1 MNVYFE
7 VIMSNKWKNLNIKPN
22 QQEMYNIAMRAR
34 YNIWSRTKSGRDYL
48 GYPFAPYSEKYRL
61 IREKLHKTTETVNL
75 EFTNRM
81 LSSIQIASRP
91 TESYIYFADANRR
104 KIAYYHN
111 IGEGRLPRR
120 EFFALS
126 SQDNEELAKF
136 LFNQIEKRIM
146 K

>member
-61 IREKLHKTTETVNL
+61 IREKLHKTTCIVTGKQYYTFL
-75 EFTNRM
+75 E
-81 LSSIQIASRP
+81 
-91 TESYIYFADANRR
+91 
-104 KIAYYHN
+104 
-111 IGEGRLPRR
+111 IGR
-120 EFFALS
+120 AHV
-126 SQDNEELAKF
+126 
-136 LFNQIEKRIM
+136 
-146 K
+146 